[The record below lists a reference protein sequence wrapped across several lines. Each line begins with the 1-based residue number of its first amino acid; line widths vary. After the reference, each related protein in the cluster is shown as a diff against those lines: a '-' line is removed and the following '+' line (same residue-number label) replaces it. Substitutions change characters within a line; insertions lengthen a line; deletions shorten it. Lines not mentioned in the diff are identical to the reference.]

1 MESFHDIQQQ
11 FEPMIHKIIHSI
23 HIFKD
28 QEEFYQTGL
37 IALWEAAQK
46 FNPEKGAFAAFAYS
60 YIKGRILTELSQ
72 KTKLLDQQTYPKE
85 EFWELVEDEWSE
97 TPLSREI
104 LQVYCEGLTDGQIIW
119 VMYTFIDMLTVKE
132 IAEKEKVSIS
142 AVKKWRHGAKERIK
156 EEYVKKNKIK
166 KP

>member
-11 FEPMIHKIIHSI
+11 FEPMIHKIIHSL

-37 IALWEAAQK
+37 IALWEASQK
-46 FNPEKGAFAAFAYS
+46 FNPDKGAFAAFAYS

-72 KTKLLDQQTYPKE
+72 KTKLHDQQTHPQE

-104 LQVYCEGLTDGQIIW
+104 LQVYCEGLTDGQAKW
-119 VMYTFIDMLTVKE
+119 VTYTFIDMLTVRE
-132 IAEKEKVSIS
+132 IAEKEKVSVG

-156 EEYVKKNKIK
+156 EEYLKKAK
-166 KP
+166 